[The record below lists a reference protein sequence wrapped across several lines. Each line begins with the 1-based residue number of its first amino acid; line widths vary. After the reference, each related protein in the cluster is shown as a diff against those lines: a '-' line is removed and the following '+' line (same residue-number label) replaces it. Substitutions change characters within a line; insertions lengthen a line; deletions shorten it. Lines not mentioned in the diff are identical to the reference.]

1 MRLNKLKL
9 AGFKSFVEPTTL
21 LFPSNRVGVVGPN
34 GCGKSNVIDAVRW
47 VMGESSA
54 KNLRGGAMTDVIFN
68 GSSKRQPADKAYIE
82 LVFNEVELEQ
92 YEEQDEISVRRE
104 INRNAQSTYFL
115 NGIKCRRKDITDL
128 FLGTGL
134 GPRSYSIIEQGM
146 ISRLIEAKPDDL
158 RTFFEEAAGISK
170 YKERRKETEQRMKQT
185 RDNMARLNEIRAE
198 LDKQLTKLQK
208 QAKEAEKYKELK
220 QSEHLLRGQL
230 LAIRWQDLD
239 SDIQIKQQQIDEF
252 AQNLQANLLILQELE
267 DKNKQGREDRIQAQK
282 HLDVTQERYYT
293 IDGEINRLQQSIEHA
308 SERYEQLQWD
318 LEQVTDSLNANRE
331 QMQDDQQQFDDLTVD
346 IAETE
351 AQLESAHEV
360 EQEAQTNL
368 EQVELQLQD
377 WQTQWDEFNQKAA
390 EPIQRSQVEKTRL
403 EHLEHQIDQ
412 NQQRL
417 FKLESESQQ
426 IDIKL
431 VENELKVLE
440 EERDEIKVK
449 LDEHDAQLAEF
460 QQSVADLREETQYL
474 SSELH
479 QNQIKVNQ
487 STGRLSSLEALQE
500 AALTQNDDEL
510 TQWLATQ
517 NLTNAEQIAQAI
529 QVEAGW
535 ELAVETVLGVALQGL
550 CVNNLQNLVDS
561 LQNPPTGYL
570 FLFFEETANQTNIEN
585 SLLQKVTTHLD
596 LAPLLAHIKIAENLE
611 QAFTLQN
618 NLLAYETVMT
628 KQGIWLGKNWLRS
641 GRGNDAQSG
650 VLAREQEIKQIKSD
664 LIDLNQSVE
673 ILEQQLN
680 KQRDA
685 LRQVENQRDNTQTQ
699 ANEIHLQYSQLQSQH
714 GGKSARL
721 ENLKLQLQRLTT
733 EKQELRQK
741 IEQDSENLDITRE
754 SLYQALDEM
763 EKYADE
769 REQLSQQKAVL
780 QETVFQAR
788 QRHQIAKENRHQ
800 IQVRLESIRTNS
812 QHLQQ
817 GIQRLEQRLDELS
830 EQKYELEQNI
840 AKNDPVA
847 DLREELE
854 NFSQEKE
861 VITENLAEAKQTLEN
876 IENNLTT
883 YEAERR
889 QLEAQSTELRGQ
901 LEQLK
906 MDCQGKEV
914 RRQTIEEQLEEQ
926 ELNALSLL
934 AELPEYADEESW
946 ASQIEAVERK
956 LARLGSVNMAALEE
970 YEQERNRKEYLD
982 QQMADL
988 DDSLKTLEN
997 AIRTIDRET
1006 RNRFKHTI
1014 ESVNTSLQTLFPRL
1028 FGGGQAYLE
1037 LIGDDLL
1044 KAGVTIM
1051 ARPPGKRNST
1061 IHLLSGGEKAL
1072 TAIALVFSI
1081 FELNPS
1087 PFCMLDE
1094 VDAPLDDTNVGRFC
1108 ELVKDMSERV
1118 QIIFISH
1125 NKIAMEMAKQLIGV
1139 TMQEAGVSRPVP
1151 VDIDAAVEM
1160 ILST

>member
-1 MRLNKLKL
+1 MRLSKLKL

-68 GSSKRQPADKAYIE
+68 GSSKRKQADKAYIE

-92 YEEQDEISVRRE
+92 YDGQEEISVRRE

-158 RTFFEEAAGISK
+158 RIFFEEAAGISK

-185 RDNMARLNEIRAE
+185 RENMARLDEIRGE
-198 LDKQLTKLQK
+198 LEKQLNKLQK

-239 SDIQIKQQQIDEF
+239 TNIQAQQQQIDEL
-252 AQNLQANLLILQELE
+252 AANLQADLLSLHELE

-282 HLDVTQERYYT
+282 QLDATQERFYT

-308 SERYEQLQWD
+308 SERNEQLQWD
-318 LEQVTDSLNANRE
+318 LEQVAESINSNRE
-331 QMQDDQQQFDDLTVD
+331 QLEQDQQQLDDLITD
-346 IAETE
+346 IAESE
-351 AQLESAHEV
+351 AQLESA
-360 EQEAQTNL
+360 QESEYETQTSL
-368 EQVELQLQD
+368 ETAESQLQD
-377 WQTQWDEFNQKAA
+377 WQKQWDEFNQKAA
-390 EPIQRSQVEKTRL
+390 EPTQRSQVEKTRL
-403 EHLEHQIDQ
+403 EHLEHQLDQ
-412 NQQRL
+412 SQQRL

-426 IDIKL
+426 IDVTL

-440 EERDEIKVK
+440 QEMDSVK
-449 LDEHDAQLAEF
+449 SELDESDTQLAEF
-460 QQSVADLREETQYL
+460 QHSVTNLREETQHL
-474 SSELH
+474 STELNK
-479 QNQIKVNQ
+479 NQTKVNQ
-487 STGRLSSLEALQE
+487 LTGRLSSLEALQE
-500 AALTQNDDEL
+500 AALSQNNDEL
-510 TQWLATQ
+510 NQWLAAQ
-517 NLTNAEQIAQAI
+517 GLTDAEQIAQAI
-529 QVEAGW
+529 QVETGW
-535 ELAVETVLGVALQGL
+535 ELAVETVLGSALQAL
-550 CVNNLQNLVDS
+550 RVDNLQNLTDS
-561 LQNPPTGYL
+561 LQNPPSGHL
-570 FLFFEETANQTNIEN
+570 FLFLHNSATQTSTEN
-585 SLLQKVTTHLD
+585 SLLQKVTTDLD
-596 LAPLLAHIKIAENLE
+596 LAPLLAHIKIAQDLQ
-611 QAFTLQN
+611 QAFSMQS
-618 NLLAYETVMT
+618 NLLPHEFVVT
-628 KQGIWLGKNWLRS
+628 KQGILLGQNWLCS
-641 GRGNDAQSG
+641 EQGHDGQSG
-650 VLAREQEIKQIKSD
+650 VLAREQEIKQIKAD
-664 LIDLNQSVE
+664 LVELNQIVE
-673 ILEQQLN
+673 NLEQQLTI
-680 KQRDA
+680 QRDA
-685 LRQVENQRDNTQTQ
+685 LRQAENQRDNTQIQ
-699 ANEIHLQYSQLQSQH
+699 ANEVRHQYSQLQSQH

-721 ENLKLQLQRLTT
+721 ENLKLQVQRLND
-733 EKQELRQK
+733 EKQDLKQK
-741 IEQDSENLDITRE
+741 IEQDSENLDKTRE
-754 SLYQALDEM
+754 NLYQALDEM

-769 REQLSQQKAVL
+769 REQLSQQKEAL
-780 QETVFQAR
+780 QETVLQAR
-788 QRHQIAKENRHQ
+788 QRYQMTKENRHQ
-800 IQVRLESIRTNS
+800 VQMRLETMRTDK
-812 QHLQQ
+812 QRLQQ
-817 GIQRLEQRLDELS
+817 GIQRLQERLEQLS

-840 AKNDPVA
+840 EKNDPVA
-847 DLREELE
+847 DLRNELE
-854 NFSQEKE
+854 QFSQEKE
-861 VITENLAEAKQTLEN
+861 QITEKLAEAKQTVAN
-876 IENNLTT
+876 IENSLTE
-883 YEAERR
+883 YEEQRR
-889 QLEAQSTELRGQ
+889 QLETRSTEVRGQ

-906 MDCQGKEV
+906 MDCQGKEI

-926 ELNALSLL
+926 ELSAVSLL

-946 ASQIEAVERK
+946 VSQIEAVERK
-956 LARLGSVNMAALEE
+956 LTRLGSVNMAALEE
-970 YEQERNRKEYLD
+970 YEQEQNRKEYLD
-982 QQMADL
+982 QQSADL
-988 DDSLKTLEN
+988 EESLKTLEN

-1014 ESVNTSLQTLFPRL
+1014 ESVNTSLQMLFPRL

-1151 VDIDAAVEM
+1151 VDVDAAVEM
-1160 ILST
+1160 VLG